1 MGVKSQIV
9 LKVVC
14 TGVGHQ
20 LAAKLIELAKEA
32 LPEDSVI
39 SVDDIESHL
48 SASTDAVQLSMYAK
62 LEEPLD
68 DLLADWWGDHCIPL
82 TQSDRSACGQYMVFT
97 ENELETN
104 LAFGPHGVGLNA
116 GIQVDDF
123 DFDDLEVD
131 SELKG
136 QPGIKA
142 YRAYFEQET
151 SLECNV
157 TIYAKNEAE
166 ATDKA
171 DEIEAESLV
180 YKDSSRLEQRS
191 VQIVGEID

>member
-39 SVDDIESHL
+39 SVDGIESHL

-104 LAFGPHGVGLNA
+104 LAFGSHGVGLNA

-136 QPGIKA
+136 QPGIKGFH
-142 YRAYFEQET
+142 AYFEQET
-151 SLECNV
+151 SLECSV
-157 TIYAKNEAE
+157 TIYAKDRNEALE
-166 ATDKA
+166 KA
-171 DEIEAESLV
+171 NEIEPESLI
-180 YKDSSRLEQRS
+180 YKDSSRCDQRA
-191 VQIVGEID
+191 VQIIGEID

>member
-1 MGVKSQIV
+1 MGVSSQIV
-9 LKVVC
+9 VKVVC

-20 LAAKLIELAKEA
+20 LAAKLIELAKDA
-32 LPEDSVI
+32 LSEDTNI
-39 SVDDIESHL
+39 SVSDIEAHL
-48 SASTDAVQLSMYAK
+48 TSSRDVVQLNMHAK
-62 LEEPLD
+62 LEDALD
-68 DLLADWWGDHCIPL
+68 DLLDDWWSVQCIPL
-82 TQSDRSACGQYMVFT
+82 TQSDRQACGQYMIFT
-97 ENELETN
+97 EDILETA
-104 LAFGPHGVGLNA
+104 LAFGPRGVGLRV
-116 GIQVDDF
+116 GIITDEF

-142 YRAYFEQET
+142 FHAYFEQET

-157 TIYAKNEAE
+157 TIYAKDRNEALE
-166 ATDKA
+166 KA
-171 DEIEAESLV
+171 EEIEAESLI